1 MAEENYQALQF
12 APFSSCVNPGFWSA
26 FSKVKLEVLGLDETP
41 VNAVG
46 SFANSTPTGVAPI
59 LNLDWDALKENNPSS
74 STRWDT
80 YLCQGQIFNLNTIEA
95 FKSCD
100 KVEFLRKRCTDDV
113 WAKICDGSAL
123 DKPSLLN
130 TFAVLMF
137 SDLKKYHYYYWFAF
151 PSFAL
156 PASVKV
162 HKKVD
167 KITSIY
173 TQSQC
178 DKICQA
184 YGQRK
189 KDNLSETVVFGV
201 VLEEGGDHVTLVS
214 LAEALKENTRQ
225 AQVAIVDPSSLETH
239 PGWPLRNLLALLCK
253 AQPDKLKQGLDVICF
268 RQHVMG
274 ESRKLSIDN
283 SLVFKVKDW
292 SSATEL
298 MTGIIVVVCSAS
310 FR

>member
-1 MAEENYQALQF
+1 MTEENYQPLQF
-12 APFSSCVNPGFWSA
+12 TPFSSCVNPGFWSS

-59 LNLDWDALKENNPSS
+59 LNLDWDALKENNPGN
-74 STRWDT
+74 TRWDT

-100 KVEFLRKRCTDDV
+100 KVEFLRKRCTDV

-189 KDNLSETVVFGV
+189 KEDLSETVFGV
-201 VLEEGGDHVTLVS
+201 VLEEGDHVTLVS
-214 LAEALKENTRQ
+214 LAEALKKNAT
-225 AQVAIVDPSSLETH
+225 VAIVDPSSL
-239 PGWPLRNLLALLCK
+239 
-253 AQPDKLKQGLDVICF
+253 
-268 RQHVMG
+268 
-274 ESRKLSIDN
+274 
-283 SLVFKVKDW
+283 
-292 SSATEL
+292 
-298 MTGIIVVVCSAS
+298 
-310 FR
+310 